1 MTEPT
6 SGDLSVIVV
15 ENSRDWFGDQRRGAF
30 VVSVDGVQ
38 VGIALPRERVSH
50 TCPPGAHSVRIR
62 QWWYRS
68 APTAVQTV
76 AGEPTVLKGDIPRD
90 VSVLRRMAL
99 LLFRPSRSLVLT
111 PVSGFW
117 MRAQQGDAPQA
128 TDGSAREFR
137 IVGYISLFAA
147 LFILAGAQLHIWP
160 LVFIA
165 AAALLLAP
173 LVEIRRIAHR
183 RRQK

>member
-1 MTEPT
+1 
-6 SGDLSVIVV
+6 
-15 ENSRDWFGDQRRGAF
+15 
-30 VVSVDGVQ
+30 
-38 VGIALPRERVSH
+38 
-50 TCPPGAHSVRIR
+50 
-62 QWWYRS
+62 
-68 APTAVQTV
+68 
-76 AGEPTVLKGDIPRD
+76 
-90 VSVLRRMAL
+90 
-99 LLFRPSRSLVLT
+99 
-111 PVSGFW
+111 